1 MKTILLFGTTLAVVV
16 GIIKLSRRTRE
27 TELLQ
32 VKLQQLQDR
41 FKSLDR
47 VS

>member
-1 MKTILLFGTTLAVVV
+1 MKTILLLGSTLAVVV
-16 GIIKLSRRTRE
+16 GIVELSRRTRE
-27 TELLQ
+27 TQVLQ

-47 VS
+47 IS

>member
-1 MKTILLFGTTLAVVV
+1 MKTILLFGTTLAIFV
-16 GIIKLSRRTRE
+16 GVIKLSRRTRE

-32 VKLQQLQDR
+32 EKLQQLQDR

>member
-1 MKTILLFGTTLAVVV
+1 MKMILLFGTTLAVVV
-16 GIIKLSRRTRE
+16 GLVELSRRTRE

-32 VKLQQLQDR
+32 EKVHQLQDR
-41 FKSLDR
+41 FKSLDE